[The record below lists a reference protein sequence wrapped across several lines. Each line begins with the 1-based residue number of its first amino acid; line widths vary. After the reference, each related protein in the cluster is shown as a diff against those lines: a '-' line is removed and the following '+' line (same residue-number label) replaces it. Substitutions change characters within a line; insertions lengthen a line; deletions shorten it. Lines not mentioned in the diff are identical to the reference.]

1 MLWLCLSFGSLHRF
15 DQQRELKKQPKMKKD
30 IVLALDLEYTLISS
44 ATLCFSR
51 PGLYNFLEFCQNKF
65 ERLVIF
71 TTVSESTF
79 QLVARQLIAL
89 NEVPAWFIEL
99 EFIVWDRKGK
109 KDLGLIP
116 DADVKRCYLLDD
128 RLDYVSESQIDNW
141 IPIKPYEYLGEGVD
155 DDRELQ
161 KVINTLNAIQ

>member
-1 MLWLCLSFGSLHRF
+1 MLWLCVSFVSLYRVE
-15 DQQRELKKQPKMKKD
+15 QQKELKKQPEMKKD

-51 PGLYNFLEFCQNKF
+51 PGLYDFLEFCQNKF

-71 TTVSESTF
+71 TTVSQSTF
-79 QLVARQLIAL
+79 QQVARQLIAL
-89 NEVPAWFIEL
+89 NEVPAWFSEL

-109 KDLGLIP
+109 KDLRLIP

-128 RLDYVSESQIDNW
+128 RLDYVSDTQKDNW

-155 DDRELQ
+155 DDGELQ
-161 KVINTLNAIQ
+161 KVIQTLNAIR